1 MGKRLTKRRSGNG
14 NLDPSMSGEQ
24 CKESGTVE
32 MEERSSGSFGPPFI
46 PPFAVDGGITELS
59 RNGSF
64 STLGLPKSGFPSMNH
79 LGSSEIDLLKTHPP
93 SRSES
98 TLTEARMEK
107 VDGTEGEE
115 SDDGDSAD
123 SESQLVKKSW
133 FRRLNPFHKGP
144 PPPIPKHDAGL
155 VPEMTASWFSK
166 LTWGWISPLMMVRFP
181 LLSP

>member
-14 NLDPSMSGEQ
+14 NIGPSMSGDQ
-24 CKESGTVE
+24 CKETETVE
-32 MEERSSGSFGPPFI
+32 MEERSNESFRPPFI
-46 PPFAVDGGITELS
+46 PPFAAEEGITELS

-79 LGSSEIDLLKTHPP
+79 LGSSELDLLKIQPP

-98 TLTEARMEK
+98 TLTDTRIPKGDDAEDE
-107 VDGTEGEE
+107 D
-115 SDDGDSAD
+115 SDDGDSED
-123 SESQLVKKSW
+123 SESRLVKKSW

-144 PPPIPKHDAGL
+144 PPPIPKDDAGL

-166 LTWGWISPLMMVRFP
+166 LTWGWISPLMMVCFP
-181 LLSP
+181 